1 MKKILLGYVVFFAVL
16 FAIFF
21 GNRISL
27 LYPDNSYKFK
37 SDSGVQYVAKT
48 EGKTFS
54 IYEKSDGW
62 RELFVTGVNLGAAK
76 PGYFPGDFGIT
87 KKDYLRWFQH
97 ISDMN
102 VNTIRVY
109 VLQMPEFYQ
118 AFKEF
123 NETSEKPLYLI
134 HGVYI
139 NEADILKHQDAYA
152 ENGLIR
158 NAFLGDIRNVVD
170 VIHGNARIPKTA
182 GNAGGTYAADVSQY
196 VIGWIFGIEWEA
208 EFVNTTNENNPEITS
223 YDGEYV
229 YAEDVT
235 PFEVMLAEA
244 ADTAISH
251 EMQQYNEQRPL
262 AMSNWVTSDPLTHP
276 GEPNPEVEDA
286 ISVDMNNLHAKDG
299 FEAGFFASYHVYP
312 YYPDLFNYDQELLQ
326 DDPPNSYRAYIKALN
341 QHHSMPVLISEVGIP
356 ASRGIAHENI
366 YSGYNQGHVTET
378 EQGEILV
385 SLMGDI
391 YHEGLMGAVVFS
403 WQDEWFKKTW
413 NTQDMDVADHRAYWM
428 DYQTNEQSFGLMA
441 FEPGE
446 KKSVVY
452 VDGETSEWKEKD
464 IIAAGDG
471 VSLSMKSDEKFLYL
485 MVQTDSFDKEALYL
499 PIDTISGQGNTHYN
513 GVSLGMEADFLL
525 VLDGKDGSTMLVDP
539 YYDVTY
545 YEYAVRGI
553 VMERN
558 PDLER
563 TDTGAFVP
571 ITLMLSRGIHVPD
584 TGETIPYK
592 TFDTGRLRYGI
603 ANPSLE
609 GYDSIADFYAGDG
622 VVEIR
627 IPWLLLSISDPSS
640 KQMIGDLYENEG
652 IAHKPIE
659 SIGIGIYA
667 QNTPQNIVRG
677 SYSWQPWETPTY
689 HERLKDSY
697 AIVQNFYAGIK
708 EAERPSR
715 TGFELVWGR
724 WNQAQFSNIGFWF
737 PIQPML
743 NYAIAFLLSVI
754 VYFFL
759 VLLYIHAVTAVNS
772 GNRRV
777 LEGRIC
783 AAVEGQVPMVYSKRR
798 QRYTVPGLRKPFSRN
813 SLIIFA
819 SLMERSDIYEKE
831 RIREMMLAMGYE
843 EYVTKQLG
851 TRDMGYLI
859 LMLRM
864 VGELRLEEQADNV
877 KKMLYTHKNETDLQ
891 YQGLLTL
898 SVLGAYDS
906 IVSIAM
912 DESFVQSLS
921 FRSLQEIFK
930 SFSGDKEMLYSAL
943 LDSPDTFIRR
953 IAIKRIGAEGFT
965 RLADRIIPYL
975 DENNYN
981 VVIDTARSLG
991 QLKAQQAAPDIAELL
1006 THTQWEVRAVAVA
1019 ALASIDIVRW
1029 EKQVVLALSDPE
1041 WTVRNNAAAA
1051 LSKTP
1056 YADRI
1061 LLDVVESG
1069 DKYAFEV
1076 LKYMME
1082 THGLWGETS

>member
-1 MKKILLGYVVFFAVL
+1 M
-16 FAIFF
+16 
-21 GNRISL
+21 
-27 LYPDNSYKFK
+27 
-37 SDSGVQYVAKT
+37 AKT

-54 IYEKSDGW
+54 IYENSVGW
-62 RELFVTGVNLGAAK
+62 RDLFVTGVNVGSAK

-87 KKDYLRWFQH
+87 KEDYLRWFEY
-97 ISDMN
+97 ISAMN
-102 VNTIRVY
+102 ANTIRVY

-134 HGVYI
+134 HGVYL
-139 NEADILKHQDAYA
+139 NEADISKYQDAYA
-152 ENGLIR
+152 ENGLIC
-158 NAFLGDIRNVVD
+158 NTFMQDIRNIVD
-170 VIHGNARIPKTA
+170 VIHGNARITPTT
-182 GNAGGTYAADVSQY
+182 GTAGGTYAVDISRY
-196 VIGWIFGIEWEA
+196 VIGWILGIEWEA

-235 PFEVMLAEA
+235 PFEAMLAKA

-262 AMSNWVTSDPLTHP
+262 AMSNWVTSDPLQHP

-312 YYPDLFNYDQELLQ
+312 YYPDLFNYAKELLQ

-341 QHHSMPVLISEVGIP
+341 EYHGMPVLISEVGIP

-366 YSGYNQGHVTET
+366 YSGYNQGNVTEA
-378 EQGEILV
+378 EQGEMLV

-391 YHEGLMGAVVFS
+391 YDEGLMGAIVFS

-413 NTQDMDVADHRAYWM
+413 NTQDVDIADRRAYWM

-441 FEPGE
+441 FEPGS
-446 KKSVVY
+446 KQSVAY
-452 VDGETSEWKEKD
+452 VDGDASEWDEKD
-464 IIAAGDG
+464 IITAGDG
-471 VSLSMKSDEKFLYL
+471 ISLSMKSDEQFLYL
-485 MVQTDSFDKEALYL
+485 LVQADNFGKETLYL

-513 GVSLGMEADFLL
+513 GVNLGMGADFLL
-525 VLDGKDGSTMLVDP
+525 VLDGKDESTVLVDP

-553 VMERN
+553 IMERD
-558 PDLER
+558 PALER
-563 TDTGAFVP
+563 TDTSVFVP
-571 ITLMLSRGIHVPD
+571 ITLMLSRGIHVPE
-584 TGETIPYK
+584 TGEIIPYK
-592 TFDTGRLRYGI
+592 TFDTGKLQYGI

-609 GYDSIADFYAGDG
+609 CHNSIADFYAGDG

-627 IPWLLLSISDPSS
+627 IPWLLLNISDPSG
-640 KQMIGDLYENEG
+640 KQAVGDLYENGG
-652 IAHKPIE
+652 IAPHPIE
-659 SIGIGIYA
+659 SIGIGIYTQSTA
-667 QNTPQNIVRG
+667 QDIARG
-677 SYSWQPWETPTY
+677 TYSWEAWETPTY

-708 EAERPSR
+708 EAALPSR
-715 TGFELVWGR
+715 TGFELIWGR
-724 WNQAQFSNIGFWF
+724 WNQTHFSNIGFWF
-737 PIQPML
+737 PIQPVL

-754 VYFFL
+754 LYFFL

-772 GNRRV
+772 GNRKV
-777 LEGRIC
+777 LENRIC
-783 AAVEGQVPMVYSKRR
+783 AVVEGKIPMVYSKR
-798 QRYTVPGLRKPFSRN
+798 QHHYTVHGLRRPFSRN
-813 SLIIFA
+813 SLIIFG
-819 SLMERSDIYEKE
+819 SLMDQSDKYEKE
-831 RIREMMLAMGYE
+831 QIREIMLAMGYE

-859 LMLRM
+859 LLLRM
-864 VGELRLEEQADNV
+864 VGELRLEEQASNV
-877 KKMLYTHKNETDLQ
+877 KKILYRHKNETDLQ

-898 SVLGAYDS
+898 SMLGAYDS
-906 IVSIAM
+906 IMSIAM
-912 DESFVQSLS
+912 DESFVQTLS

-930 SFSGDKEMLYSAL
+930 SFRGDKEMLYGAL

-953 IAIKRIGAEGFT
+953 IAIKRIGSEGFT
-965 RLADRIIPYL
+965 QLADRLIPYL
-975 DENNYN
+975 DDNNYN
-981 VVIDTARSLG
+981 VVIDTVRSLG
-991 QLKAQQAAPDIAELL
+991 QLKYQQAAPEIAQLL
-1006 THTQWEVRAVAVA
+1006 THKQWEVRAVAVT

-1029 EKQVVLALSDPE
+1029 EKEVVQALSDPE
-1041 WTVRNNAAAA
+1041 WTVRNNAASA

-1056 YADRI
+1056 YANRI
-1061 LLDVVESG
+1061 LHDVAESG

-1082 THGLWGETS
+1082 THGLWGATS